1 MANDILSKFIKAIND
16 EFADQNWDYLTYI
29 ADRVRVV
36 GYVNQL
42 SDVHN
47 AAVAYIKSV
56 LEMRGSGYELIAPD
70 AYDEETDDEVYQLP
84 RGYTVGKY
92 GMYDEFP
99 LVMINLN
106 EKNEL
111 VFVGI
116 SVMSEGVDEDKHF
129 IVEELSTE
137 VVCAVADRVREL
149 EGDDGRV
156 ALDNFLESADMP
168 QD

>member
-1 MANDILSKFIKAIND
+1 MANDILSKFIKAIKD
-16 EFADQNWDYLTYI
+16 EFKDQNWDYLTYI

-70 AYDEETDDEVYQLP
+70 DYEEEWTDEVYAMP
-84 RGYTVGKY
+84 RGYLVNKRDY
-92 GMYDEFP
+92 YFEFP
-99 LVMINLN
+99 LVMINIKDGVITFTGLDLGDYN
-106 EKNEL
+106 EDHE
-111 VFVGI
+111 F
-116 SVMSEGVDEDKHF
+116 S
-129 IVEELSTE
+129 VEELSTD
-137 VVCAVADRVREL
+137 VIVALADRVREL